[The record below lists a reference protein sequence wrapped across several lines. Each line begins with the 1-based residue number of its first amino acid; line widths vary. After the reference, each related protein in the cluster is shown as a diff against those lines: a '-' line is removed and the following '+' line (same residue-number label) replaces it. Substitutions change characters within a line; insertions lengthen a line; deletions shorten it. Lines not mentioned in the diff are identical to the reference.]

1 MELRDKQHNLVN
13 RTPVQENVYVNTV
26 LKQSGLSLIHVEEN
40 EYEVLRRETESLSD
54 QTSSEKTLRNPSKRL
69 VYVLVVL
76 VIPLYMAAV
85 AVAVVLIM
93 QKTGGKIF

>member
-13 RTPVQENVYVNTV
+13 RTPVQENTV